1 MLMISIPR
9 ISLGGAICKV
19 ESYGIGDNADIKAEN
34 IELLHEPGKIG
45 LHMTVQ
51 DLLI

>member
-1 MLMISIPR
+1 M
-9 ISLGGAICKV
+9 KV

-34 IELLHEPGKIG
+34 IEHFTCNRVKLV